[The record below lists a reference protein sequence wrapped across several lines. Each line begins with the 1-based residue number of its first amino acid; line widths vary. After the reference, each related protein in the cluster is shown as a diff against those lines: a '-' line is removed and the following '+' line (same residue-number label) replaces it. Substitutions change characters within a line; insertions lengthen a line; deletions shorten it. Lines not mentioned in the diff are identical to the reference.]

1 MESDGCFIRLF
12 YQKIMQKYKNIQD
25 NMKIIKNLHSCRS
38 SGVGYCRTYQLKKF
52 SKIQQLP
59 KNELNHNC
67 ISYFWHTHT
76 CLCFS
81 NWIAWDLV
89 FQTHYFRELV
99 MPIVNGKSGQH
110 RGDFSRDWWWGGQVV
125 SLGYESVLIGSPR
138 QSDFLSFGR
147 DVERHSLVGATQIVS
162 EHFLCVRFIAGC
174 TVGIDKTKHLKQ
186 RFYIWAVC

>member
-67 ISYFWHTHT
+67 ISYF
-76 CLCFS
+76 
-81 NWIAWDLV
+81 
-89 FQTHYFRELV
+89 
-99 MPIVNGKSGQH
+99 
-110 RGDFSRDWWWGGQVV
+110 
-125 SLGYESVLIGSPR
+125 
-138 QSDFLSFGR
+138 
-147 DVERHSLVGATQIVS
+147 
-162 EHFLCVRFIAGC
+162 
-174 TVGIDKTKHLKQ
+174 
-186 RFYIWAVC
+186 